1 MPAEDDD
8 PMHCNVRD
16 MILRRRAF
24 GYRIPAIAREAGC
37 SEEVVKQVIAPVVRA
52 ELRKKRHV
60 VRRRE
65 NREAWKLLRAGRP
78 LSSILMTYRVSEAQK
93 QKMIAFLQRNALACK
108 DVQDERLR
116 QPSGEA
122 DATTR

>member
-93 QKMIAFLQRNALACK
+93 QKMIAFLQRNALACT
-108 DVQDERLR
+108 DVQDER
-116 QPSGEA
+116 
-122 DATTR
+122 

>member
-8 PMHCNVRD
+8 PMHCNRRD

-24 GYRIPAIAREAGC
+24 GYRIPAIARETGY

-65 NREAWKLLRAGRP
+65 NREAWKVLRAGRP

-93 QKMIAFLQRNALACK
+93 QKMIAFLQRNALACAH
-108 DVQDERLR
+108 VHDERLR

>member
-37 SEEVVKQVIAPVVRA
+37 SEEVVKRIVTPQIKSERA
-52 ELRKKRHV
+52 KKRAR
-60 VRRRE
+60 VRQRT
-65 NREAWKLLRAGRP
+65 NRAAWKLLRAGRP
-78 LSSILMTYRVSEAQK
+78 LSSILMMYRVSEAQK